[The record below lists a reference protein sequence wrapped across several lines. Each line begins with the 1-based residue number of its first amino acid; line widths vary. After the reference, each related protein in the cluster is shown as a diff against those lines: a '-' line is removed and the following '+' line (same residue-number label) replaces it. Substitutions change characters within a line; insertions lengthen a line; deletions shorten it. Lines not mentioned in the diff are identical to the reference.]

1 MMDVESYQT
10 LKAAKEKAEDVQ
22 AMFGGIKAVLGAADD
37 YVSCQLVKNALGSGY
52 KECFEYHGKHLQE
65 LLGVVEHL
73 LLEME
78 PMQDELVHQLAQ
90 KTFATRKEL
99 EAASATVNGAKEG

>member
-1 MMDVESYQT
+1 MMDVESYQI
-10 LKAAKEKAEDVQ
+10 LKAAKEKAEGVQ

-37 YVSCQLVKNALGSGY
+37 YVSRQLVKNALGSGY
-52 KECFEYHGKHLQE
+52 KECIEYHGKHLQE

-78 PMQDELVHQLAQ
+78 PMQDELVHKLAQ

-99 EAASATVNGAKEG
+99 EAATAAMNGAKGG